1 MGLIN
6 NGIRRAG
13 PSTVV
18 GIGTASLALPSGNA
32 GARRIRYAS
41 VEGVSRVIGIP
52 SGYGPPIAWSIPQ
65 KGGGAVCRN
74 FGELSS
80 TATAAGG
87 RNITADIT
95 ATLTTTGTG
104 AAIAD
109 ATCAMV
115 GTLTTTATSTALAT
129 MTCDITATLTA
140 TAPRSALANATC
152 SIESDLTFTST
163 IGALAFIS
171 CELLATGGAEL
182 TVDEIADA
190 VWSFGTR
197 ELTAGAAP
205 STADIWS
212 YATRALT
219 ATGVTAIQD
228 GIATSAEIA
237 ALNDIT
243 AADVWAAGTRELTA
257 GGVTAIQTGLATAA
271 SIAAL
276 NDLSAAEVNA
286 EVDTALADYDA
297 PTKAELDAAQAS
309 IEANQDVINVGVQKA
324 SKLIPHNTDL

>member
-6 NGIRRAG
+6 NGLRRAG
-13 PSTVV
+13 PSTVY

-32 GARRIRYAS
+32 GARRIRYAC

-52 SGYGPPIAWSIPQ
+52 SGYNPPIAWSIPQ

-95 ATLTTTGTG
+95 AALTTTATG

-109 ATCAMV
+109 ASCDMV

-129 MTCDITATLTA
+129 MTCAITATLTTA
-140 TAPRSALANATC
+140 APRSALANATC

-182 TVDEIADA
+182 TADEVATA
-190 VWSFGTR
+190 VWASG
-197 ELTAGAAP
+197 
-205 STADIWS
+205 
-212 YATRALT
+212 
-219 ATGVTAIQD
+219 
-228 GIATSAEIA
+228 
-237 ALNDIT
+237 N
-243 AADVWAAGTRELTA
+243 RELTA
-257 GGVTAIQTGLATAA
+257 GGVTAIQTGLATSA

-276 NDLSAAEVNA
+276 NNLSAAQVNA

-297 PTKAELDAAQAS
+297 PTKAELDTAQAS
-309 IEANQDVINVGVQKA
+309 IEANQEVINVGVQKA